1 LAALLPDPFQRKKS
15 ELFISWNI
23 SGAVVAWWVANWPFN
38 EITAIEQPDA
48 IKCYPH
54 YLLCDI
60 AITFTLYK
68 KEAEQDKVLQV

>member
-1 LAALLPDPFQRKKS
+1 
-15 ELFISWNI
+15 
-23 SGAVVAWWVANWPFN
+23 VVAWWVANWPFN